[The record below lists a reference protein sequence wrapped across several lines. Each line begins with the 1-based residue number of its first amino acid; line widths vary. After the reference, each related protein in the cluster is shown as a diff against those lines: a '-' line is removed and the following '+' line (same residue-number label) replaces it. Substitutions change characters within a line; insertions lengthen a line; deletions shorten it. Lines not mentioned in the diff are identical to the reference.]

1 MGSVVALGGG
11 VNWRAVQ
18 FCGVYCNNIQNRV
31 SEGDRTRIHLGCL
44 GKRIG
49 SNLHRRLLMQMQSVV
64 SASLSIFEFV
74 KLFKIRITHHVTKMF

>member
-18 FCGVYCNNIQNRV
+18 FCGLYCNNIQNRV

-64 SASLSIFEFV
+64 SASLSILSFCE
-74 KLFKIRITHHVTKMF
+74 IIQN